1 MERGKELSAAES
13 ERETRELSTMVR
25 SFEKVTG
32 VAAEIDKQ
40 RKPKVGGG
48 ASSAA
53 DAERMCGE
61 IAERLERLHAQR
73 GVEGRS
79 GEAEPK

>member
-32 VAAEIDKQ
+32 VAAEIDRQ
-40 RKPKVGGG
+40 RKPKAGGG

-53 DAERMCGE
+53 DAERMGRE
-61 IAERLERLHAQR
+61 IAERLEALNAQWDSEN
-73 GVEGRS
+73 GSTES
-79 GEAEPK
+79 K